1 METLA
6 KDEFLHLTDI
16 SELMGKL
23 QKQSD
28 WGKSEAVK
36 QVFEELQKLPRF
48 TITIE
53 RDKQR

>member
-1 METLA
+1 METLT
-6 KDEFLHLTDI
+6 KDEFLHLADI

-53 RDKQR
+53 RDK